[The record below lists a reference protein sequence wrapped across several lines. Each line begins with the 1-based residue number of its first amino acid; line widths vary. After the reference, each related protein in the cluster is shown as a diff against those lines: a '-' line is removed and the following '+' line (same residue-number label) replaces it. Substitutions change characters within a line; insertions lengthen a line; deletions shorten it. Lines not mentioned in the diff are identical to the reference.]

1 MIYEITIRV
10 KWRGLTAT
18 ETYKQEFADN
28 SNVFGR
34 VLEFRQRIK
43 KFYPNAI
50 DYEII
55 KAKRL

>member
-1 MIYEITIRV
+1 MTYEITIRV
-10 KWRGLTAT
+10 KLGGLTCT

-34 VLEFRQRIK
+34 VVEFRQRIK
-43 KFYPNAI
+43 TIYPNAR